1 MTRNFKMNQQLI
13 IGDKFD
19 DVVLETIIG
28 KGSSRPRVR
37 PVENFDPDIRVEFP
51 TKLREENP
59 LGTRFKANVKVSQ
72 KTREGKPFGPPYLV
86 ADIKTI
92 EQLN

>member
-1 MTRNFKMNQQLI
+1 MTRNFKMNHQLI

-19 DVVLETIIG
+19 DVILETFIG

-37 PVENFDPDIRVEFP
+37 PVENFDLDIRVEFP

-72 KTREGKPFGPPYLV
+72 KTRDGKPFGPPYLV
-86 ADIKTI
+86 AVTNTI
-92 EQLN
+92 EQLS

>member
-1 MTRNFKMNQQLI
+1 MAKNFKTNHQLI

-19 DVVLETIIG
+19 DVVMETIIG

-59 LGTRFKANVKVSQ
+59 LGTRFKANVRVSQ
-72 KTREGKPFGPPYLV
+72 KTREGKPVGQPYLV
-86 ADIKTI
+86 ADINTI
-92 EQLN
+92 EQLK